1 MHFSVLTFFRIL
13 NHTNPYKVLTGLLIM
28 EKDIGKILKGE
39 YQGNVTEIVIAVK
52 EYNSRVGVDI
62 REYSTSEQYT
72 GPTKKGLRIPAE
84 KFEEFKTMINS
95 IDPNDLKAAPV
106 ATTQADIP
114 TQVDDNEDDAGV
126 AEDGTM

>member
-1 MHFSVLTFFRIL
+1 
-13 NHTNPYKVLTGLLIM
+13 M